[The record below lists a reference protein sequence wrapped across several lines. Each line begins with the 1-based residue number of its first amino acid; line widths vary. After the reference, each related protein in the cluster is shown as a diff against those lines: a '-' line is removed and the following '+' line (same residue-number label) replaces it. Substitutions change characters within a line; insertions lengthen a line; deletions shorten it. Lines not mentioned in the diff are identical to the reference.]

1 MKKLKM
7 ILCIS
12 LWSCIIFTGIKMLS
26 QGIHDENVVAQMSQS
41 TYDEIVDT
49 LTLRNNG
56 SKPNEHQ
63 IVTYYYERFK
73 K

>member
-26 QGIHDENVVAQMSQS
+26 QGIHDENVVAKMSQS

-49 LTLRNNG
+49 LTLRYNG
-56 SKPNEHQ
+56 FKPNEHQ
-63 IVTYYYERFK
+63 IVTYYYERFTK
-73 K
+73 

>member
-1 MKKLKM
+1 M

-12 LWSCIIFTGIKMLS
+12 LWSCIIFTSIKMLS
-26 QGIHDENVVAQMSQS
+26 QGIHDENVVAKMSQS

-49 LTLRNNG
+49 LTLRYNG

-63 IVTYYYERFK
+63 IVTYYYERFTK
-73 K
+73 

>member
-12 LWSCIIFTGIKMLS
+12 LWSCIIFTCIKMLS
-26 QGIHDENVVAQMSQS
+26 QGIHDENVVAKMSQS

-49 LTLRNNG
+49 LTLRYNG

-63 IVTYYYERFK
+63 IVTYYYERFTK
-73 K
+73 

>member
-41 TYDEIVDT
+41 SYD
-49 LTLRNNG
+49 
-56 SKPNEHQ
+56 
-63 IVTYYYERFK
+63 
-73 K
+73 

>member
-49 LTLRNNG
+49 LILRNG

-63 IVTYYYERFK
+63 IVTYYYERFQK
-73 K
+73 

>member
-1 MKKLKM
+1 
-7 ILCIS
+7 
-12 LWSCIIFTGIKMLS
+12 MLS

-49 LTLRNNG
+49 LTLRYNG

-63 IVTYYYERFK
+63 IVTYYYERFTK
-73 K
+73 